1 VLRLYVIITFQALLD
16 RIVILDSPVK
26 AHSLFNVEQSHA
38 FGLRYINIYI
48 MFLCLDKTNLDYEIN
63 NKQYICRFK
72 KADISNMMSVLL
84 ILPFIKRQIILFWL

>member
-1 VLRLYVIITFQALLD
+1 VLRLYVIIMFQALLD

-48 MFLCLDKTNLDYEIN
+48 MLCVFY
-63 NKQYICRFK
+63 
-72 KADISNMMSVLL
+72 A
-84 ILPFIKRQIILFWL
+84 